1 MNSSPP
7 RWTRERLQE
16 GLQHAKE
23 QFRQERMQEPL
34 EAYLDAFDRYQGFVE
49 NLLETS
55 IDLVQLESTAVD
67 ILTQPDLLEAF
78 RYLAGPPLS
87 ADDLKTVS
95 EAVLSPSRLRSDPAM
110 VGRIIEVVHIG
121 LDRRRFPWVA
131 EGREPTEEERG
142 AAVLASAALMATSR
156 VSTDRRSESKV
167 AQEQLVEEAL
177 LKLGVKK
184 VPTRNI
190 STLNLAPAPGDF
202 CSESMLGERKADFI
216 VGLWDHRVMAI
227 ECKVSNSST
236 NSVKRLNNDAAA
248 KADDWI
254 RAFGTKQVVPAA
266 VLSGVYKIHNLEN
279 AQSRGLTIFWA
290 HSLNHLTEWI
300 EATKPSG

>member
-1 MNSSPP
+1 MNSPPP
-7 RWTRERLQE
+7 RWTREQLQE
-16 GLQHAKE
+16 GLQKAKE

-95 EAVLSPSRLRSDPAM
+95 EAVLSPTRLRSDPAM
-110 VGRIIEVVHIG
+110 VRRIIDVVRIG
-121 LDRRRFPWVA
+121 LDRRRFPWIA
-131 EGREPTEEERG
+131 EGREPSEEERG

-156 VSTDRRSESKV
+156 VSTDRRSESKDV
-167 AQEQLVEEAL
+167 QEQLVEDAL
-177 LKLGVKK
+177 TGLGMHK
-184 VPTRNI
+184 VATRNI
-190 STLNLAPAPGDF
+190 STLNLAPGPGEF
-202 CSESMLGERKADFI
+202 CREAMLGERKADFT
-216 VGLWDHRVMAI
+216 VGLWDHRIMAI

-236 NSVKRLNNDAAA
+236 NSVKRLNNDAAV
-248 KADDWI
+248 
-254 RAFGTKQVVPAA
+254 RP
-266 VLSGVYKIHNLEN
+266 
-279 AQSRGLTIFWA
+279 
-290 HSLNHLTEWI
+290 
-300 EATKPSG
+300 

>member
-1 MNSSPP
+1 
-7 RWTRERLQE
+7 LQ
-16 GLQHAKE
+16 LAKE

-34 EAYLDAFDRYQGFVE
+34 DAYVQAFDRYQGFIE

-87 ADDLKTVS
+87 TDDLKTVS

-110 VGRIIEVVHIG
+110 VGRIIEVVRIG

-131 EGREPTEEERG
+131 EGREPSEEERG
-142 AAVLASAALMATSR
+142 AAILASAALMATSR
-156 VSTDRRSESKV
+156 VSTNRRSESKV
-167 AQEQLVEEAL
+167 AQENLVEEAL
-177 LKLGVKK
+177 LRLGLIK
-184 VPTRNI
+184 VPTRTV
-190 STLNLAPAPGDF
+190 STLNLAPAPGQF
-202 CSESMLGERKADFI
+202 CRESMLGERKADFI

-248 KADDWI
+248 KAEKWFTQ
-254 RAFGTKQVVPAA
+254 FGTLQIVPVAM
-266 VLSGVYKIHNLEN
+266 LSGVYKIHNLEN
-279 AQSRGLTIFWA
+279 AQNAGLTLFWA
-290 HSLNHLTEWI
+290 HAINELTEWI
-300 EATKPSG
+300 EATKTA